1 MRGCFFVVETFFLT
15 STLGA
20 RTIKNERKDKYT
32 WQEASMDTRTDK
44 EKILERFRREN
55 ALADEREKDL
65 DLKANALGI
74 LFSAVSFLILFI
86 VAKVRD
92 LDDTGARLMFLS
104 IILGNTLYKF
114 LRKRKE
120 LKTWQ
125 NVSYLLILVGGTIL
139 YIAYLVDWAR

>member
-1 MRGCFFVVETFFLT
+1 
-15 STLGA
+15 
-20 RTIKNERKDKYT
+20 
-32 WQEASMDTRTDK
+32 MDTRTDQ
-44 EKILERFRREN
+44 EKILERVRREN

-74 LFSAVSFLILFI
+74 LFSAVSFLILFL

-104 IILGNTLYKF
+104 ILLGNTLYKF
-114 LRKRKE
+114 LRQRKE

-125 NVSYLLILVGGTIL
+125 KVSYLLFLVGGTIL

>member
-1 MRGCFFVVETFFLT
+1 MLFLCFHFSLT

-20 RTIKNERKDKYT
+20 RIIKNERKDKYT
-32 WQEASMDTRTDK
+32 WQEASMEPRTDK

-74 LFSAVSFLILFI
+74 LFSAVSFLILLL
-86 VAKVRD
+86 VAKVRG

-104 IILGNTLYKF
+104 ILLGNTLYKF
-114 LRKRKE
+114 LRQRKE

-125 NVSYLLILVGGTIL
+125 KISYLLFLVGGTIL

>member
-1 MRGCFFVVETFFLT
+1 
-15 STLGA
+15 
-20 RTIKNERKDKYT
+20 
-32 WQEASMDTRTDK
+32 MDTRTDK

-55 ALADEREKDL
+55 TLADEREKDL

-74 LFSAVSFLILFI
+74 LFSAVSFLILYI

-104 IILGNTLYKF
+104 ILLGNTLYKF
-114 LRKRKE
+114 LRQRKE

-125 NVSYLLILVGGTIL
+125 KVSYLLFLVGGTIL

>member
-1 MRGCFFVVETFFLT
+1 MLFLCLHFSLT

-20 RTIKNERKDKYT
+20 GTIKNGRKDKYT

-104 IILGNTLYKF
+104 ILLGNTLYKF
-114 LRKRKE
+114 LRQRKE

-125 NVSYLLILVGGTIL
+125 KISYLLFLVGGTIL

>member
-1 MRGCFFVVETFFLT
+1 
-15 STLGA
+15 
-20 RTIKNERKDKYT
+20 
-32 WQEASMDTRTDK
+32 MDTRTDK
-44 EKILERFRREN
+44 EKILERFKREN

-86 VAKVRD
+86 VARVRD

-104 IILGNTLYKF
+104 ILLGDRLYKF
-114 LRKRKE
+114 LRQRKE

-125 NVSYLLILVGGTIL
+125 KVSYLLFLVGGTIL